1 MYSKR
6 DLQKRPKYVS
16 RKLQRHLHKRPMYVK
31 RNQRMSKETYKRDLP
46 KRPAMSKETNVC
58 KKRRIKEARESKEN
72 YIQGDSQKRPIFVKR
87 DQCMSKETRKVCF
100 SRNLQKR
107 PTKETYKRDLQK
119 RPTKENSVYLTRPT
133 HVTSNVKK
141 DLQKRP
147 EPRKCLTQET

>member
-87 DQCMSKETRKVCF
+87 DQCMSKETRKSVF
-100 SRNLQKR
+100 LKK

-119 RPTKENSVYLTRPT
+119 RPTKETY
-133 HVTSNVKK
+133 
-141 DLQKRP
+141 KR
-147 EPRKCLTQET
+147 E